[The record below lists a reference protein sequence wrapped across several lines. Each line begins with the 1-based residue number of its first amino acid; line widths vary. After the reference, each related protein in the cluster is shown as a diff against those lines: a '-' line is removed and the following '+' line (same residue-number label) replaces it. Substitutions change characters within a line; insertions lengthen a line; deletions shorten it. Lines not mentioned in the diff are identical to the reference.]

1 MIICLLIITI
11 SFDIKR
17 RRMDSNESQP
27 VPTNNTEEPKKDKG
41 VSKATA
47 QKLLAKYKAL
57 QVIIIVY

>member
-1 MIICLLIITI
+1 
-11 SFDIKR
+11 
-17 RRMDSNESQP
+17 MDSKESQP

-57 QVIIIVY
+57 QVVIILY